1 MKTWTIGKRITVGY
15 AAVLIATIAIGIFAY
30 TRLNAIKVRSDS
42 LTEDSLPGIVA
53 LTKVQSNTIMA
64 NALLLKFILSTETSE
79 FAAIDQTFK
88 ELVVENTQLVKE
100 VEASVNSEDERNLYA
115 KVIAS
120 RANYAKTRED
130 AFALARAGKAKEAF
144 ADYKALV
151 GPSFLAYNA
160 ALQAQVDYN
169 KANGIQ
175 GGKDITSAIVAS
187 KTFILT
193 GLAAA
198 IALAGIFGYIIIT
211 GTNKVLTVA
220 SHALDEGATQVTAA
234 AGQVSASSQS
244 LAEGA
249 SEQAASLEETS
260 SSLEEMASM
269 AKRNSESVQQAKEL
283 SSQTRIAADA
293 GTADMKEMKT
303 AMDAIKSSSDDI
315 AKIIKTIDEIAFQT
329 NILALNAAV
338 EAARAGEAGAG
349 FAVVADEVRNLAQ
362 RSAQSAKET
371 ATKIEEA
378 ITKSEHGVKISD
390 KVAQSLNAIAEKTR
404 KVDSIV
410 AEIATASNEQNQGV
424 SQVNL
429 AIGQMDK
436 VTQSN
441 ASSAEETASAAEELN
456 AQAISLKEAVAELS
470 KLVGNSASN
479 PSGGNHDEPVAHKVS
494 SFRPSA
500 KVRSAHIPTRSSA
513 PVQLTGASSGSNGH
527 DLNFKDV

>member
-30 TRLNAIKVRSDS
+30 SRLNAIKVRSDS
-42 LTEDSLPGIVA
+42 LTQDSLPGIVS
-53 LTKVQSNTIMA
+53 LTKMQSNTIMA
-64 NALLLKFILSTETSE
+64 NALLLKFILASEASE
-79 FAAIDQTFK
+79 FAAIDQSVKDITA
-88 ELVVENTQLVKE
+88 ENGQLAQTVET
-100 VEASVNSEDERNLYA
+100 SVTTDEERALYA
-115 KVIAS
+115 KVLSTRTSYVKA
-120 RANYAKTRED
+120 RED
-130 AFALARAGKAKEAF
+130 TFTLARAGKDKEAF
-144 ADYKALV
+144 ENYKTVV
-151 GPSFLAYNA
+151 GPEFLTYNA

-169 KANGIQ
+169 KTNGIQ
-175 GGKDITSAIVAS
+175 GGKEITSAIVAS
-187 KTFILT
+187 KTFILS

-198 IALAGIFGYIIIT
+198 VALAGIFGYIIIV
-211 GTNKVLTVA
+211 GTNKVLSTA
-220 SHALDEGATQVTAA
+220 SRALDDGATQVTAA
-234 AGQVSASSQS
+234 AGQVSASSQT

-283 SSQTRIAADA
+283 SNQTRIAADA
-293 GTADMKEMKT
+293 GTADMQEMKS
-303 AMDAIKSSSDDI
+303 AMDAIKASSDDI

-349 FAVVADEVRNLAQ
+349 FAVVADEVRSLAQ

-378 ITKSEHGVKISD
+378 ITKSEHGVRISD
-390 KVAQSLNAIAEKTR
+390 KVAQALNAIAEKTR
-404 KVDSIV
+404 KVDTIV

-441 ASSAEETASAAEELN
+441 ASSAEESAAAAEELN
-456 AQAISLKEAVAELS
+456 AQALALKDAVVELS
-470 KLVGNSASN
+470 KLVGNNASGSSEVH
-479 PSGGNHDEPVAHKVS
+479 PTASTARKTYRAAAQRTPHKQE
-494 SFRPSA
+494 
-500 KVRSAHIPTRSSA
+500 KA
-513 PVQLTGASSGSNGH
+513 PVSVTIPNASEEH
-527 DLNFKDV
+527 ALNFKDV